1 MPSLKNLFT
10 VADSLFTKAT
20 TICELEAVAPLSTTD
35 VYKRQTSYV
44 AKLKN
49 LYFLNKDFFVIVVKY
64 QEYG

>member
-1 MPSLKNLFT
+1 MNILEAKFLKYYSIVYMPIQYFIKNI
-10 VADSLFTKAT
+10 AT
-20 TICELEAVAPLSTTD
+20 TTL
-35 VYKRQTSYV
+35 YV

>member
-1 MPSLKNLFT
+1 MENEYLRSQIFKILLHCLYAYTVFNKN
-10 VADSLFTKAT
+10 
-20 TICELEAVAPLSTTD
+20 IAPT
-35 VYKRQTSYV
+35 TSYV

>member
-1 MPSLKNLFT
+1 MENEYLRSQIFKILLHCLHAYTVFKFNKN
-10 VADSLFTKAT
+10 
-20 TICELEAVAPLSTTD
+20 IAPT
-35 VYKRQTSYV
+35 TSYV

>member
-1 MPSLKNLFT
+1 MPIQYFIKNI
-10 VADSLFTKAT
+10 AT
-20 TICELEAVAPLSTTD
+20 TTL
-35 VYKRQTSYV
+35 YV